1 MKQWHLANIPI
12 DKQVLEKWL
21 SCGYIDKGLFFHTE
35 EGTPQGGVISPTLML
50 LTLRGL
56 EAVAKPAAPKS
67 SDKVHV
73 IMYAD
78 DFVITA
84 DSKETL
90 ETKVK
95 PALKVS

>member
-1 MKQWHLANIPI
+1 
-12 DKQVLEKWL
+12 
-21 SCGYIDKGLFFHTE
+21 
-35 EGTPQGGVISPTLML
+35 ML

-56 EAVAKPAAPKS
+56 EAVAKQAAPKS
-67 SDKVHV
+67 SDNVHV

-90 ETKVK
+90 ESKVK
-95 PALKVS
+95 PAVESFLRARNLEL